1 MSDPIVETIIE
12 NGLVRLSDVE
22 RSVQINDMDYQ
33 FYYDRCMKPDNSPS
47 DYLALHFKERQ
58 QERWMT
64 CKNMLSSNFT
74 VIKTQEVIQQIQSSL
89 TGNIEN
95 EKHFRSGTSVKSTF
109 KLSGYQ
115 IDIENEPEIDRVLF
129 QLLTNINTDI
139 ELLTTNKLTFNI
151 INGFSGNH
159 ALQLNYGLEKT
170 MSVSNEDGTTNSL
183 PVNNIFVLNAYTN
196 RLIHDNRLV
205 INISDVT
212 NVQQNIQTQINSYK
226 SVSFTPEFVDELGKN
241 VTKRFF
247 KKFISMF
254 ESIPD
259 NLRNFY
265 YVTYILSVIMESER
279 NIVTEIKLRTLIS
292 KMHASMIDQEN
303 DEH

>member
-1 MSDPIVETIIE
+1 MCIRDS
-12 NGLVRLSDVE
+12 
-22 RSVQINDMDYQ
+22 
-33 FYYDRCMKPDNSPS
+33 
-47 DYLALHFKERQ
+47 
-58 QERWMT
+58 
-64 CKNMLSSNFT
+64 
-74 VIKTQEVIQQIQSSL
+74 
-89 TGNIEN
+89 
-95 EKHFRSGTSVKSTF
+95 
-109 KLSGYQ
+109 
-115 IDIENEPEIDRVLF
+115 
-129 QLLTNINTDI
+129 INTDI
-139 ELLTTNKLTFNI
+139 ELLTTAKLTFNI

-241 VTKRFF
+241 VPKRFF

-292 KMHASMIDQEN
+292 KMHDSMIDQEN